1 MRDVYIA
8 GTGMTAF
15 GKFMDSS
22 VRKLAE
28 ESTAEALRDAHA
40 SPGDV
45 EIAFFSNATAG
56 ILTGQEMIR
65 GQVALRYTGV
75 LGVPIVNVENA
86 CASASSAFWLAHMAV
101 ASGSL

>member
-28 ESTAEALRDAHA
+28 EATADALRDAHA
-40 SPGDV
+40 SPGDI
-45 EIAFFSNATAG
+45 EIAFFSNATAMWASQKALLAEAQAFST
-56 ILTGQEMIR
+56 LTMGTPSTP
-65 GQVALRYTGV
+65 V
-75 LGVPIVNVENA
+75 
-86 CASASSAFWLAHMAV
+86 
-101 ASGSL
+101 